1 MISNSVTYIKIQNLI
16 KAQKFNEA
24 LILLE
29 ETKNNLSELE
39 YWFLVSVSL
48 RYLEDYKNALI
59 SLSKLIDIDP
69 GFGRAYQEF
78 GHVYAKLNNNKMALK
93 SYIRAIQNN
102 PSLQSSWLGIL
113 SLESV
118 DNNLIKLAEKNIFYL
133 KNLAPEL
140 KSVLSYTHEG
150 KLKKAEDLCRF
161 YLQSNPHNVDGMR
174 LLASLASIL
183 HIYDESEFLLESC
196 LVFEPENKEVQIEY
210 VDILIKRQ
218 KYGSALDFAT
228 KIFTKS
234 PEDISLMKLMAVT
247 LQQTDNQLQAL
258 DTFKKIIDIEPNN
271 AEIHLSKG
279 HLFKTSGDIKNSIK
293 SYQKA
298 YKCNQYFGDAYWS
311 LANLKTYNFSDSE
324 ILALT
329 NMVNDPYV
337 NDDEKIFMHFAL
349 GRAHEDTKNFGKSFS
364 HYERGNSM
372 KLSQT
377 KFSINDFISDCN
389 NQKEVCTKDLM
400 QTKSDWGNRSNEP
413 IFILGL
419 PRVGSTL
426 VEQILSSHSM
436 VEGTHEL
443 PNILS
448 TAHKLN
454 QRKIQDINSKYPDI
468 LLSLSSPQLQMIGD
482 QYIADAEIFR
492 SGKDFFIDKM
502 PNNFRHIG
510 LIKLILPNA
519 KIIDIRRNSMSACF
533 SCYKQLFAEGQ
544 EFTYSL
550 ENLASYYNTYVDLM
564 DHWNKVLPGQI
575 LSLNYE
581 DLINEFEPSVDR
593 ILDYCNLPF
602 EQSCLEFYKSKRSVK
617 TPSAEQVR
625 QPIYKSGL
633 DYWKNYE
640 PFLDDLKNNLTY

>member
-113 SLESV
+113 SFESV
-118 DNNLIKLAEKNIFYL
+118 DDNLIKLAEKNIFYL

-400 QTKSDWGNRSNEP
+400 QTKSDWGNSSNEP

>member
-24 LILLE
+24 LTLLE

-48 RYLEDYKNALI
+48 RYLGDYKNALI

-113 SLESV
+113 SFESV
-118 DNNLIKLAEKNIFYL
+118 DDNLIKLAEKNIFYL

-400 QTKSDWGNRSNEP
+400 QTKSDWGNSSNEP

-482 QYIADAEIFR
+482 QYLADAEIFR

>member
-24 LILLE
+24 LTLLE

-48 RYLEDYKNALI
+48 RYLGDYKNALI

-113 SLESV
+113 SFESV
-118 DNNLIKLAEKNIFYL
+118 DDNLIKLAEKNIFYL

-400 QTKSDWGNRSNEP
+400 QTKSDWGNSSNEP

-482 QYIADAEIFR
+482 QYLADAEIFR

-575 LSLNYE
+575 LLLNYE